1 MVRRAAL
8 SLVSLAVSGALAGCG
23 FVGAASVSDQKP
35 NGFVLR
41 GHVAVPVAAGAS
53 QSTGAAC
60 ESSLPDVAPNDEVK
74 VTDPQG
80 RQIAVGYLGDGVI
93 GSDTSGTA
101 CDLPFEI
108 PQVPGG
114 VTSYGIAVAGHP
126 AQTFSATSLR
136 ENQEAV
142 ISLRP

>member
-1 MVRRAAL
+1 L

-23 FVGAASVSDQKP
+23 FVSAASVSDQKP

-53 QSTGAAC
+53 LSTGAAC
-60 ESSLPDVAPNDEVK
+60 ESSVPDVAPNDEVK

-93 GSDTSGTA
+93 GSDASGTA

-114 VTSYGIAVAGHP
+114 VTSYGIVIAGHP

-142 ISLRP
+142 ISLHP

>member
-1 MVRRAAL
+1 MVRRTAL
-8 SLVSLAVSGALAGCG
+8 SLVNLAAAGALAGCG
-23 FVGAASVSDQKP
+23 FVGASSVSDQKP

-41 GHVAVPVAAGAS
+41 GHVAVPVA
-53 QSTGAAC
+53 TGATPPSGTAC
-60 ESSLPDVAPNDEVK
+60 ESTLPDVAPNNEVK
-74 VTDPQG
+74 VVDPQG
-80 RQIAVGYLGDGVI
+80 HQIAVGYLGDGVI
-93 GSDTSGTA
+93 GSDSSGTA

-108 PQVPGG
+108 RQVPGG
-114 VTSYGIAVAGHP
+114 VTSYGIVIAGHP